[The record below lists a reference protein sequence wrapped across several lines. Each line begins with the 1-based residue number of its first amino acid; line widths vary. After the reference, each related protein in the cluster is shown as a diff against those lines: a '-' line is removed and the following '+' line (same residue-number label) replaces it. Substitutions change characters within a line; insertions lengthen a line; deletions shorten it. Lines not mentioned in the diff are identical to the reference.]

1 MGDDGPVPEPAIRWR
16 VVVPVKHADL
26 AKTRLVPPASLS
38 RPDLARAVA
47 RDTLEAVCRAV
58 RPEDVVVATS
68 DPSAQEAALE
78 LGALVEPDPGDGLN
92 AAVRAGLL
100 RAQGEPGAGHVAVLL
115 GDLPALRPQD
125 LAAALAACAAYPRS
139 VVPDAEGTGTVLLTA
154 TPGHLLA
161 PSFGAGSAAR
171 HATGATLLTPD
182 LPRLRQDV
190 DDVGSLAEA
199 VQLGVGRHTAA
210 VLARAC
216 LPGDTA

>member
-1 MGDDGPVPEPAIRWR
+1 
-16 VVVPVKHADL
+16 
-26 AKTRLVPPASLS
+26 
-38 RPDLARAVA
+38 
-47 RDTLEAVCRAV
+47 
-58 RPEDVVVATS
+58 
-68 DPSAQEAALE
+68 
-78 LGALVEPDPGDGLN
+78 
-92 AAVRAGLL
+92 
-100 RAQGEPGAGHVAVLL
+100 
-115 GDLPALRPQD
+115 
-125 LAAALAACAAYPRS
+125 

-216 LPGDTA
+216 LPGGTA